1 MRISFFALII
11 ATLALGCGPGPNP
24 NLGPCSARGP
34 GAVIL
39 GTGEDE
45 FQTVPSEGVR
55 LNFGNQG
62 GEHIWLALSC
72 KNLGPRV
79 TAFFKITDVET
90 AIEITRHGLAQAM
103 DLEYDGNGSDLA
115 YGLYGYI
122 EIDQVTETTTSGG
135 GGGAGGGAGGNGG
148 NGGASPMLPM
158 DIRGRKIKMEVD
170 VSDDCKK
177 PAIHAE
183 VLTVIAS

>member
-1 MRISFFALII
+1 
-11 ATLALGCGPGPNP
+11 
-24 NLGPCSARGP
+24 
-34 GAVIL
+34 
-39 GTGEDE
+39 
-45 FQTVPSEGVR
+45 
-55 LNFGNQG
+55 NQG
-62 GEHIWLALSC
+62 GQHIWLALSC

-90 AIEITRHGLAQAM
+90 GIEITRHGLAQAM

-122 EIDQVTETTTSGG
+122 ELDQVTETTTSGG
-135 GGGAGGGAGGNGG
+135 GGAGGGGTGGNGG
-148 NGGASPMLPM
+148 ESPMLPR
-158 DIRGRKIKMEVD
+158 DLRGRKIKMEAD